1 MCFTTKRFGVS
12 LKSKTK
18 PMECKLICSD
28 IDGTLLDVNRRLSA
42 ETKTAVKRVSP
53 DIPFLLISSRMPKS
67 MRLLQAELRTTDLP
81 LIAYNGA
88 LIIGSEG
95 LVLQSTVIPFSIVRE
110 ICTQQPNSDIHFSL
124 YNQEEWVVPAL
135 DFWAKREQN
144 NTRVVPEVRPLEQT
158 LVLWKEKDQGAHKIM
173 AMGEASGLDLL
184 EQYIT
189 EHFSDQIHAYRSK
202 DTYLEISSKELDKAS
217 ALDYLLSVEY
227 PELDMED
234 VMAFGD
240 NYNDQTLLEQVGRG
254 VAVANA
260 KPEIL
265 AATPFHT
272 VSNHDHGVAV
282 AIDQYC

>member
-1 MCFTTKRFGVS
+1 
-12 LKSKTK
+12 
-18 PMECKLICSD
+18 MECKLICSD

-42 ETKTAVKRVSP
+42 ETRAAVRRISP

-67 MRLLQAELRTTDLP
+67 MRLLQTELRTEGLP

-88 LIIGSEG
+88 LILGSEG
-95 LVLQSTVIPFSIVRE
+95 QVLQSTVIPFSTVHE
-110 ICTQQPNSDIHFSL
+110 ICTQQPNLDIHFSL

-144 NTRVVPEVRPLEQT
+144 NTRVAPEVRPLEQT
-158 LVLWKEKDQGAHKIM
+158 LALWKEKDQGAHKIM
-173 AMGEASGLDLL
+173 AMGEAAGLDQL
-184 EQYIT
+184 EHYIT
-189 EHFSDQIHAYRSK
+189 KHFSDQIHAYRSK

-217 ALDYLLSVEY
+217 ALDYLLSVVY
-227 PELDMED
+227 PDLDMED

-254 VAVANA
+254 VAVADA

-272 VSNHDHGVAV
+272 VSNHDHGVAA